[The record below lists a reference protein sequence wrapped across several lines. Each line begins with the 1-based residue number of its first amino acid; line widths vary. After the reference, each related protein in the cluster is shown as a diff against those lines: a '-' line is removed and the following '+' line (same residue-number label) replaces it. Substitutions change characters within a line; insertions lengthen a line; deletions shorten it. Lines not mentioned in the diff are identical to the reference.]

1 MKRLRNLQKNGL
13 ALIDLYSFIVLRWN
27 YTPAA
32 MHGCIFI
39 FKSLYL
45 ALRKILKDMALK
57 TIVALFGALPCT
69 IAVNLLQYVYRDWE
83 FAKWIFIAVVVDT
96 VVSLVKHWI
105 IKDLSSEEFW
115 SKFSK
120 KIFVYICLLITS
132 NLLNNYTVNGH
143 VVGSTQWIG
152 EYMCTAMLLR
162 EVFSI
167 VENGCAIMPV
177 LPKSFLKRLKDFNE
191 KGEYI
196 NKKKEE

>member
-1 MKRLRNLQKNGL
+1 
-13 ALIDLYSFIVLRWN
+13 
-27 YTPAA
+27 
-32 MHGCIFI
+32 
-39 FKSLYL
+39 
-45 ALRKILKDMALK
+45 MALK

-120 KIFVYICLLITS
+120 KIKLDK
-132 NLLNNYTVNGH
+132 
-143 VVGSTQWIG
+143 WIG

>member
-1 MKRLRNLQKNGL
+1 
-13 ALIDLYSFIVLRWN
+13 
-27 YTPAA
+27 
-32 MHGCIFI
+32 
-39 FKSLYL
+39 
-45 ALRKILKDMALK
+45 MALK
-57 TIVALFGALPCT
+57 TIIAVIGAFPCT
-69 IAVNLLQYVYRDWE
+69 IAVNLLQYIYRDWE
-83 FAKWIFIAVVVDT
+83 FAKWIFVAVVVDT
-96 VVSLVKHWI
+96 IVSLVKHWI
-105 IKDLSSEEFW
+105 LEDLSSEEFW

-120 KIFVYICLLITS
+120 KIFVYICLLIAS
-132 NLLNNYTVNGH
+132 NILNNYTVNGH
-143 VVGSTQWIG
+143 VVGSTQFIG

>member
-1 MKRLRNLQKNGL
+1 MKTII
-13 ALIDLYSFIVLRWN
+13 ALI
-27 YTPAA
+27 
-32 MHGCIFI
+32 
-39 FKSLYL
+39 
-45 ALRKILKDMALK
+45 
-57 TIVALFGALPCT
+57 GALPFT
-69 IAVNLLQYVYRDWE
+69 FAVNMLQYIYRDWE

-191 KGEYI
+191 NGEYI

>member
-1 MKRLRNLQKNGL
+1 
-13 ALIDLYSFIVLRWN
+13 
-27 YTPAA
+27 
-32 MHGCIFI
+32 
-39 FKSLYL
+39 
-45 ALRKILKDMALK
+45 MALK
-57 TIVALFGALPCT
+57 TILALLGAFPCT
-69 IAVNLLQYVYRDWE
+69 IAVNILQYVYRDWE
-83 FAKWIFIAVVVDT
+83 FAKWICVAVAIDT
-96 VVSLVKHWI
+96 AVSLVKHWI
-105 IKDLSSEEFW
+105 LRDLSSEEFW

-132 NLLNNYTVNGH
+132 NILNNYTVNGH

-191 KGEYI
+191 NGEYM
-196 NKKKEE
+196 KKKEEDL

>member
-1 MKRLRNLQKNGL
+1 MAMKTII
-13 ALIDLYSFIVLRWN
+13 ALI
-27 YTPAA
+27 
-32 MHGCIFI
+32 
-39 FKSLYL
+39 
-45 ALRKILKDMALK
+45 
-57 TIVALFGALPCT
+57 GALPFT
-69 IAVNLLQYVYRDWE
+69 FAVNMLQYIYRDWE

-191 KGEYI
+191 NGEYI

>member
-1 MKRLRNLQKNGL
+1 
-13 ALIDLYSFIVLRWN
+13 
-27 YTPAA
+27 
-32 MHGCIFI
+32 
-39 FKSLYL
+39 
-45 ALRKILKDMALK
+45 MALK

-132 NLLNNYTVNGH
+132 NLLNNYTVNGQ
-143 VVGSTQWIG
+143 STQWIG